1 MNFTSRRSGFYLN
14 LKVYLL
20 WRENMQGDGEEHSSE
35 TRDRQCWNALQLVGR
50 KGKTLLSNSPLVEV
64 IYEWKLNVQTDIINE
79 IKINIPVRKILR
91 ELETTQKSSESE
103 ISKAIVSK
111 IFLM

>member
-64 IYEWKLNVQTDIINE
+64 IYE
-79 IKINIPVRKILR
+79 LR
-91 ELETTQKSSESE
+91 LK
-103 ISKAIVSK
+103 
-111 IFLM
+111 FR